1 MVNARHLPF
10 MDTKAFEVVVVGG
23 GMVGLSLALGLAGA
37 GVPVALIERAKLS
50 DMAAATFDG
59 RGSAVAAG
67 SQRILDGLGLWDG
80 LADEAEPIL
89 EIRVADGT
97 SPLFM
102 HYDHKEI
109 GDGPLGWI
117 VENSVTRRALAAAA
131 GKSSL
136 QVYDGAELAE
146 CNFGDDAAVLD
157 LADRRQ
163 ITARLVVAADGRN
176 SPLREAAGID
186 AVRWRYPQTGIVC
199 AIHHELPHNG
209 IAQEHFLPAGP
220 FAILPMTQN
229 RSSIVWTERNDLA
242 PDILALDDGAF
253 TAELGERFG
262 SFLGKI
268 EVGPTR
274 WSYPLSVVHAKRYI
288 APRLALA
295 GDAAHAIHPIAG
307 QGFNIGLRDV
317 AALAEVIIDTLRLG
331 LDPGTMTALERY
343 ERWRKPDNM
352 MMIGVTDILNRLF
365 SNDITPVRIA
375 REVGLAAVD
384 RATPLKKIFMRHA
397 MGLVGD
403 LPRLTRGEPL

>member
-1 MVNARHLPF
+1 MARARHF
-10 MDTKAFEVVVVGG
+10 ARMETKSFEVAVVGG
-23 GMVGLSLALGLAGA
+23 GMVGLSLALGLAGT
-37 GVPVALIERAKLS
+37 GVSVALVERARLS
-50 DMAAATFDG
+50 DMAAASFDG

-67 SQRILDGLGLWDG
+67 SQRILDGLGLWARV
-80 LADEAEPIL
+80 ADEAEPIL

-97 SPLFM
+97 SPLFL

-117 VENSVTRRALAAAA
+117 VENAVTRRALASAASA
-131 GKSSL
+131 SDLS
-136 QVYDGAELAE
+136 VFDGAELAD
-146 CNFGDDAAVLD
+146 CTFGEDAAVLD
-157 LADRRQ
+157 LADGQQ
-163 ITARLVVAADGRN
+163 ISARLVVAADGRN
-176 SPLREAAGID
+176 SPLREAAGIE

-199 AIHHELPHNG
+199 AVKHEVPHNG

-220 FAILPMTQN
+220 FAILPMTGN
-229 RSSIVWTERNDLA
+229 RSSIVWTERNDLT
-242 PDILALDDGAF
+242 PGILALDDDAF
-253 TAELGERFG
+253 AAELRARFG
-262 SFLGKI
+262 TFLGEI
-268 EVGPTR
+268 EVGPKR
-274 WSYPLSVVHAKRYI
+274 WSYPLSVVHSKRYI

-331 LDPGTMTALERY
+331 LDPGALTALERY

-365 SNDITPVRIA
+365 SNDIAPVRLA
-375 REVGLAAVD
+375 RDAGLAAVD
-384 RATPLKKIFMRHA
+384 RAAPLKKIFMRHA

>member
-1 MVNARHLPF
+1 MINARHLPF

-117 VENSVTRRALAAAA
+117 VENAVTRRALAAAA

-157 LADRRQ
+157 LADGRQ

-199 AIHHELPHNG
+199 AVHHELPHNG

-229 RSSIVWTERNDLA
+229 RSSIVWTERNHLA
-242 PDILALDDGAF
+242 PDILALDDDAF
-253 TAELGERFG
+253 AAELGERFG

-365 SNDITPVRIA
+365 SNDIAPVRIA

-384 RATPLKKIFMRHA
+384 RATPLKKLFMRHA

>member
-1 MVNARHLPF
+1 ME
-10 MDTKAFEVVVVGG
+10 TQSFEVAVVGG
-23 GMVGLSLALGLAGA
+23 GMVGLSLALGLAGT
-37 GVPVALIERAKLS
+37 GVPVALIERATLS
-50 DMAAATFDG
+50 DMATASFDG

-67 SQRILDGLGLWDG
+67 SQRILHGLGLWDAVAG
-80 LADEAEPIL
+80 EAEPIL
-89 EIRVADGT
+89 EIRVADGN
-97 SPLFM
+97 SPLFL
-102 HYDHKEI
+102 HYDHAEI

-117 VENSVTRRALAAAA
+117 VENAVTRRALATAASA
-131 GKSSL
+131 SSL
-136 QVYDGAELAE
+136 EVFDGAELTQ
-146 CNFGDDAAVLD
+146 CSFGEDSAVLD
-157 LADRRQ
+157 LADGQRL
-163 ITARLVVAADGRN
+163 TARLVVAADGRN
-176 SPLREAAGID
+176 SPLRDAAGID

-199 AIHHELPHNG
+199 AVQHEVPHYG
-209 IAQEHFLPAGP
+209 VAQEHFLPAGP
-220 FAILPMTQN
+220 FAILPMTRN

-242 PDILALDDGAF
+242 PAILALDNEAF
-253 TAELGERFG
+253 AAELGERFG

-268 EVGPTR
+268 DIGPTR
-274 WSYPLSVVHAKRYI
+274 WSYPLSVVHSKRYI

-331 LDPGTMTALERY
+331 LDPGAMTALERY

-365 SNDITPVRIA
+365 SNDIAPVRLA
-375 REVGLAAVD
+375 RDIGLTAVD
-384 RATPLKKIFMRHA
+384 RATPLKKVFMRHA

>member
-1 MVNARHLPF
+1 
-10 MDTKAFEVVVVGG
+10 MDTQSYEVAVVGG

-50 DMAAATFDG
+50 DMAAASFDG

-80 LADEAEPIL
+80 VADAAEPIL

-97 SPLFM
+97 SPLFL
-102 HYDHKEI
+102 HYDHREI

-117 VENSVTRRALAAAA
+117 VENAVTRRALAAAA
-131 GKSSL
+131 ETSDL
-136 QVYDGAELAE
+136 DVYDGTELADVD
-146 CNFGDDAAVLD
+146 FGEDAATLD
-157 LADRRQ
+157 LADGQRL
-163 ITARLVVAADGRN
+163 TARLVVAADGRD
-176 SPLREAAGID
+176 SPLRDAAGID

-199 AIHHELPHNG
+199 AVHHEVPHNG
-209 IAQEHFLPAGP
+209 VAHEHFLPAGP

-229 RSSIVWTERNDLA
+229 RSSIVWTERTDLA
-242 PDILALDDGAF
+242 PDILALDEEAF
-253 TAELGERFG
+253 AAELGGRFG
-262 SFLGKI
+262 GFLGKI
-268 EVGPTR
+268 EIGPTR

-317 AALAEVIIDTLRLG
+317 AALAEVVIDTLRLG
-331 LDPGTMTALERY
+331 LDPGATTALERY

-352 MMIGVTDILNRLF
+352 VMIGVTDILNRLF
-365 SNDITPVRIA
+365 SNDIAPVRLA
-375 REVGLAAVD
+375 RDVGLAAVD

>member
-1 MVNARHLPF
+1 MKKNSF
-10 MDTKAFEVVVVGG
+10 DVVVVGG
-23 GMVGLSLALGLAGA
+23 GMVGLSLSLGLARA
-37 GVPVALIERAKLS
+37 GVPVALIERARLS
-50 DMAAATFDG
+50 DMAAAHFDG
-59 RGSAVAAG
+59 RGSAIAAG
-67 SQRILDGLGLWDG
+67 SRRILDGLGLWDG
-80 LADEAEPIL
+80 GADQAEPIL

-97 SPLFM
+97 SPLFL
-102 HYDHKEI
+102 HYDHKEV

-117 VENSVTRRALAAAA
+117 VENAVTRRALAAAA
-131 GKSSL
+131 NESSL
-136 QVYDGAELAE
+136 RTFDGAELAG
-146 CNFGDDAAVLD
+146 CVFGEDTAVLE
-157 LADRRQ
+157 LADGQ
-163 ITARLVVAADGRN
+163 SVTARLVVAADGRE
-176 SPLREAAGID
+176 SPLRDAAGID

-199 AIHHELPHNG
+199 AVHHEVPHRG

-220 FAILPMTQN
+220 FAILPMTEN

-242 PDILALDDGAF
+242 PDILALNDKAF
-253 TAELGERFG
+253 AEELRRRFG
-262 SFLGKI
+262 GFLGRI
-268 EVGPTR
+268 DIGPMR
-274 WSYPLSVVHAKRYI
+274 WSYPLSAVHSKRYI

-295 GDAAHAIHPIAG
+295 GDSAHAIHPIAG

-375 REVGLAAVD
+375 RDLGLAAVD
-384 RATPLKKIFMRHA
+384 QAPPLKKVLMRHA
-397 MGLVGD
+397 MGLIGD

>member
-1 MVNARHLPF
+1 
-10 MDTKAFEVVVVGG
+10 
-23 GMVGLSLALGLAGA
+23 MVGLSLALGLAGA
-37 GVPVALIERAKLS
+37 GVPVALIERARLS
-50 DMAAATFDG
+50 DMAAASFDG

-80 LADEAEPIL
+80 VADEAEPIL
-89 EIRVADGT
+89 EIRVADGA
-97 SPLFM
+97 SPLFL

-117 VENSVTRRALAAAA
+117 VENAVTRRALAAAA
-131 GKSSL
+131 SSSSL
-136 QVYDGAELAE
+136 RVYDGTDLTHCDFA
-146 CNFGDDAAVLD
+146 DDGATLD
-157 LADRRQ
+157 LADGQR
-163 ITARLVVAADGRN
+163 ITARLVVAADGRD

-199 AIHHELPHNG
+199 AVHHEVPHNG

-242 PDILALDDGAF
+242 PDILTLDNDAF
-253 TAELGERFG
+253 AAELRARFG
-262 SFLGKI
+262 GFLGEI
-268 EVGPTR
+268 DLGPTR
-274 WSYPLSVVHAKRYI
+274 WSYPLSVVHSKRYI

-331 LDPGTMTALERY
+331 LDPGAMTALERY

-365 SNDITPVRIA
+365 SNDIAPVRLA
-375 REVGLAAVD
+375 RDIGLAAVD
-384 RATPLKKIFMRHA
+384 RAAPLKKVFMRHA